1 MGLAI
6 EKSDFSSGDEE
17 RFEHCLQRNIQALE
31 QLLKSPG
38 FGQGNTT
45 LGAELEVYIVDQ
57 QGRPLCRN
65 EEVQQSVAD
74 PQLTLE
80 LNRYNLEYNLS
91 PVTATG
97 QPFTALE
104 NEIHQVLA
112 TLNQA
117 AATHQGRIIPIG
129 ILPTLTEANFGPS
142 QMTSTPRY
150 RALVARLKQRRKG
163 KFHIDI
169 EGTPPLQM
177 EFDDVT
183 TEGAN
188 TSLQIH
194 LQVAPDRFAATYN
207 AVQLATA
214 LVVGL
219 AANSPFFLGRR
230 LWQETRIPLF
240 KQSIDSRSKDGNWL
254 SPARVQYGH
263 GWLREGAL
271 ELFRET
277 VSLYPPL
284 LPVCSDIDP
293 IEQLKQGRPPE
304 LAELRLHQ
312 STVWFWNR
320 AIYDNNDGGH
330 LRIEMRALPAGP
342 TPQDMMA
349 NAALLVGLALAI
361 APATEVL
368 LPALPFQ
375 YAEYNFYR
383 AAQQGLS
390 AELIWPDQQHSGVM
404 ERPLTDLVAQWLPA
418 AADALA
424 EMGVVE
430 TEIQRLF
437 AIITTRID
445 SQQNGA
451 RWQLAMMD
459 ALENAGATAEEAQQQ
474 MVANYLRELDSGRA
488 VAEWS
493 LKL

>member
-6 EKSDFSSGDEE
+6 GQSNFCNDDEE

-31 QLLKSPG
+31 RLLKSPG
-38 FGQGNTT
+38 FGAGKTT

-57 QGRPLCRN
+57 HGRPLCRN
-65 EEVQQSVAD
+65 QEIQQSIGD

-91 PVTATG
+91 PVAAQG
-97 QPFTALE
+97 QAFTAIE

-117 AATHQGRIIPIG
+117 AAAHQGRIIPIG
-129 ILPTLTEANFGPS
+129 ILPTLTEADFGPS

-150 RALVARLKQRRKG
+150 HALVARLKQRRKG

-169 EGTPPLQM
+169 EGTPPLRM

-194 LQVAPDRFAATYN
+194 LRVPPDRFAATYN
-207 AVQLATA
+207 AVQLATP
-214 LVVGL
+214 LVLGL
-219 AANSPFFLGRR
+219 SANSPTFLGHR

-277 VSLYPPL
+277 VSLYSPL
-284 LPVCSDIDP
+284 LPVCSDSDP
-293 IEQLKQGRPPE
+293 IEQLEQGQTPE

-320 AIYDNNDGGH
+320 AIYDNNGGGH

-361 APATEVL
+361 APATETL

-390 AELIWPDQQHSGVM
+390 AQLIWPDQQHSGVM
-404 ERPLTDLVAQWLPA
+404 EKPLTELIAEWLPA
-418 AADALA
+418 AADAIA
-424 EMGVVE
+424 EMGIE
-430 TEIQRLF
+430 EGEIRRLF
-437 AIITTRID
+437 AIASARID
-445 SQQNGA
+445 TQQNGA
-451 RWQLAMMD
+451 SWQLAMMD
-459 ALENAGATAEEAQQQ
+459 VLARAGATAEEQQQQ
-474 MVANYLRELDSGRA
+474 MVANYLRELDSGRP